1 MPTTFKVG
9 GKMFAEIIRTQA
21 GDIILKTPFVEKFI
35 DEMKIMVPKRYRVWQ
50 PIEKVWLIDEFYAD
64 EIKQLVGWYF
74 PDVETIDL
82 ARAAMMTAI
91 PSWAK
96 TLHIQPD
103 APQEVT
109 EAAYRALSKLHHPDR
124 GGSTEKMKQINA
136 AMEQARQRSY

>member
-1 MPTTFKVG
+1 
-9 GKMFAEIIRTQA
+9 MFAEIIRTQA
-21 GDIILKTPFVEKFI
+21 GDVILKTPFVGKFI
-35 DEMKIMVPKRYRVWQ
+35 DEMKNMVPKQYRAWE
-50 PIEKVWLIDEFYAD
+50 PIEKVWFVDGSYAE
-64 EIKQLVGWYF
+64 EIEQLVSYYF

-82 ARAAMMTAI
+82 ARAAMVTAI

-109 EAAYRALSKLHHPDR
+109 EAAYRALSKIFHPDR

-136 AMEQARQRSY
+136 AVEQARQRSPSR